1 MFDAARG
8 RRARAAFEQARLA
21 GRNAEAKEVA
31 GAMRRTAPPQIVVRC
46 QFCATNI
53 APSKGAGMLGE
64 LNEAGRG
71 AGAQLG
77 VKVRLQLVLLS
88 PSLRLGAGE
97 LTFLSLSLPA
107 VDALPVVQQAGPGV
121 LHLPRAT
128 VAALVRRS
136 RSCVSLSLSL
146 FSPLLFVLAPS
157 RVNNLRSS
165 ARSCDPLLVP
175 KVQARRARF
184 APPRL
189 VRECVLP
196 LLPPPPPSLPLVVQV
211 LTFPPR
217 SRRSFRGVRRRRV
230 RLRVQPR
237 EVNEASAGS
246 GPSGEPSVAVVLS
259 YQLFSFS
266 EPLFAH
272 CDVSRVCASA
282 NAWREMENLHGPSP
296 SPRDAQLPRCEL
308 LSRTPLA
315 GPHSSSE

>member
-1 MFDAARG
+1 MRVQRWVETYRAQLDRLQLYAARAMFDAARG

-136 RSCVSLSLSL
+136 RSCVSLSLSSLL
-146 FSPLLFVLAPS
+146 FSSSS
-157 RVNNLRSS
+157 RRAELTIY
-165 ARSCDPLLVP
+165 DPL
-175 KVQARRARF
+175 RAAATLCWCQRCRHGGH
-184 APPRL
+184 ASH
-189 VRECVLP
+189 
-196 LLPPPPPSLPLVVQV
+196 LLAWFES
-211 LTFPPR
+211 
-217 SRRSFRGVRRRRV
+217 
-230 RLRVQPR
+230 
-237 EVNEASAGS
+237 ASS
-246 GPSGEPSVAVVLS
+246 
-259 YQLFSFS
+259 LFS
-266 EPLFAH
+266 L
-272 CDVSRVCASA
+272 
-282 NAWREMENLHGPSP
+282 L
-296 SPRDAQLPRCEL
+296 LLL
-308 LSRTPLA
+308 LSR
-315 GPHSSSE
+315 SSSRS